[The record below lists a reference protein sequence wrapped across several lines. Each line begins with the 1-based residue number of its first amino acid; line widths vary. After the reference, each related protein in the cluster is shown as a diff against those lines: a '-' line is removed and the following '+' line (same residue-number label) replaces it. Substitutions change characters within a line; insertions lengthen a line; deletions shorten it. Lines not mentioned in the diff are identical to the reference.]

1 MKPVDLI
8 RLVLRDA
15 GVNGVGQSP
24 SDEENNDVLL
34 HLNMM
39 LGQWNRKRWMVYHLV
54 DVSKI
59 STGATNYSVSIPGDF
74 YTPRPD
80 RIEAAFA
87 RYVGTATPQQPDLPV
102 RVLQAREDYN
112 RIVTKNL
119 GVTGVPNVVFYDAA
133 YPSGLIYWWPLPAAG
148 QAELH
153 ISVKEELAQLTDLVT
168 DINLPNEYL
177 EAIVYNLA
185 IRARIMFGLAP
196 DPSINAMA
204 NAAIATVFGANV
216 QIPELVFGGNVPG
229 LSRGNS
235 WNYITGGFA

>member
-54 DVSKI
+54 DVSFV
-59 STGATNYSVSIPGDF
+59 STGALSYTVGTGGDF
-74 YTPRPD
+74 NIARPD

-87 RYVGTATPQQPDLPV
+87 RYVGTSSPQRPDLPV
-102 RVLQAREDYN
+102 RILQAREDYN
-112 RIVTKNL
+112 RIVTKGL
-119 GVTGVPNVVFYDAA
+119 TIAGVPNVVFYDAA
-133 YPSGLIYWWPLPAAG
+133 YPVGALYWWPVPTSG

-153 ISVKEELAQLTDLVT
+153 ISLKQELAQLTDLVT

-196 DPSINAMA
+196 DPEINAMA
-204 NAAIATVFGANV
+204 KAAIATVFGANV

-229 LSRGNS
+229 ISNRNS
-235 WNYITGGFA
+235 FNYITGGFA